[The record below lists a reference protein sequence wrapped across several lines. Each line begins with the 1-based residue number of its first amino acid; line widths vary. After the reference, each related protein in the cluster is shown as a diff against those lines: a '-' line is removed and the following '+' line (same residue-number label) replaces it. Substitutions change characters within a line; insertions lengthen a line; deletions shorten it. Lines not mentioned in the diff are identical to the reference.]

1 VPTALKISKA
11 DVRRALERHHFAP
24 AENAMAVFE
33 RLRSIQFD
41 PIAPVGCNHDLV
53 LQARLPDYKIGD
65 WQKLAY
71 GDRLIYDGWDKMASL
86 VPFEGWPLRRFIYT
100 VHRRSFEEKIFQDHR
115 EAVELILKE
124 ITDRGPLMPKEC
136 EFQQRREEW
145 KGTWFGPSVTKQT
158 LRALWSAGLVM
169 TAGRKNGQH
178 LYDLTERVVPSQYL
192 SQPKI
197 DDAEAEIELVMERHR
212 AMGIVRAAA
221 PPEVWSYQLLM
232 YKKSQS
238 MAELVRRGQIVPVEV
253 EGVKAHAT
261 PEFLSLLD
269 LPGLEPEVRFI
280 GPLDQLMWDRKMVAH
295 LYGFDYV
302 WEIYTPEAK
311 RKWGYYVLPVLYGD
325 KIVAR
330 VEFWCRDGILEIR
343 RWHEEAGAIGPEF
356 WGHFEPALRRFMAY
370 CGAMTVQVT
379 DRSSATLT
387 DLASRLHLDGF
398 TAV

>member
-1 VPTALKISKA
+1 
-11 DVRRALERHHFAP
+11 
-24 AENAMAVFE
+24 MAVFE

-53 LQARLPDYKIGD
+53 LQARLPEYRIGD

-145 KGTWFGPSVTKQT
+145 KGSWFGPSVTKQT

-178 LYDLTERVVPSQYL
+178 LYDLTERVVPSHYL
-192 SQPKI
+192 NQPRI

-212 AMGIVRAAA
+212 AMGIVRPAAA
-221 PPEVWSYQLLM
+221 PEVWSNQLLM
-232 YKKSQS
+232 YRKTRS

-269 LPGLEPEVRFI
+269 RPGLEPEVRFI
-280 GPLDQLMWDRKMVAH
+280 GPLDQFMWDRKMVAH

-325 KIVAR
+325 KIAAR
-330 VEFWCRDGILEIR
+330 IEFWCRDGLLEIR
-343 RWHEEAGAIGPEF
+343 RWHEEVVPPDSRFWEAFEVAI
-356 WGHFEPALRRFMAY
+356 RRLMAY
-370 CGAMTVQVT
+370 CGAKKLSIESGQNQ
-379 DRSSATLT
+379 ALT
-387 DLASRLHLDGF
+387 DLANRVSPN
-398 TAV
+398 